1 MMMLQSSVPPSQA
14 LHNMNETALHGREF
28 NDTSLAM
35 QGLFSGFSN
44 IPLPEIND
52 TTSAMQWFTSE
63 TEHHRR
69 TANSASANN
78 VGAESGFRPL
88 DTVLP
93 NDTSL
98 ALFAIEPQTE
108 LSLIHPSFNDTSL
121 TMSAFAPGL
130 LFYEQGG
137 FGTNCSQ

>member
-1 MMMLQSSVPPSQA
+1 
-14 LHNMNETALHGREF
+14 MNETALYGREF

-44 IPLPEIND
+44 IPLPEVND
-52 TTSAMQWFTSE
+52 PTSAIEWFTSE
-63 TEHHRR
+63 TEYHRR
-69 TANSASANN
+69 PVDSAPANN
-78 VGAESGFRPL
+78 VGAENGFRLL
-88 DTVLP
+88 DPVVP

-98 ALFAIEPQTE
+98 ALFALEPQTE
-108 LSLIHPSFNDTSL
+108 ISLIHPSFNDTSL

-130 LFYEQGG
+130 LYYEEGG